1 MNFENLSAALHI
13 GGIHLIGLKGSGDQR
28 ACTTKLAGL
37 NLTIKA
43 ARSNQG
49 LIQDVSS
56 VGGRNHND
64 PLVALE
70 ASRRPK
76 KRDTA

>member
-13 GGIHLIGLKGSGDQR
+13 GGIHLIGLKGGGQR
-28 ACTTKLAGL
+28 TCTTKLAGL
-37 NLTIKA
+37 NLTIEA